1 MNKIMTTKQVCDLL
15 HICRTTL
22 LKMVQEGRLPKP
34 VKLLGNGN
42 RYLTKDVTNF
52 IKSLEKQQ

>member
-1 MNKIMTTKQVCDLL
+1 MNKIITTKQVCDLL

-42 RYLTKDVTNF
+42 RHLTKDVTNF